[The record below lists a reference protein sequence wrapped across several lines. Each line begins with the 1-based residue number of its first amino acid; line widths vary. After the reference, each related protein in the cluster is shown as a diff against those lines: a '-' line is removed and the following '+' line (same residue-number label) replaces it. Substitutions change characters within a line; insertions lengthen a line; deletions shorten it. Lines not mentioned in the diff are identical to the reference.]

1 MEALAGSS
9 EEPKAL
15 ADRIKLL
22 QDEWKSISKGI
33 VSDSQADWER
43 FHRAAETA
51 YQPCRVYFE
60 AQAKVRQEN
69 LQERQ
74 ILLQRLCNFEAVQS
88 GENPDRR
95 AISAVLVEARQEWRR
110 ASPVERAAAAALQ
123 QEFDAILTRLQQQ
136 LDAWYA
142 QQSADKMRL
151 IERARALAGSQ
162 DIREAIDGAKHLQ
175 QLWKNIGP
183 VERDRE
189 QSLWA
194 EFRAQCDVVFARRQ
208 QAQTEYA
215 AALQA
220 NKAAAEALCQ
230 EAEQVAAL
238 SGADLLAGGARI
250 PQWRAA
256 FDAIG
261 EMPRAEQRG
270 LRDRF
275 ERALKLC
282 QTRIADM
289 RTRDKLQSFTDMLD
303 AARHINA
310 YGWAVAQNAAAT
322 ERVALKLAAESFI
335 AGIQNWPKGAPQALK
350 DAWQNAGAAANL
362 DMRAKETALRLLCIR
377 SEIFADLPTPPEDQA
392 LRREHQ
398 LQRLTQR
405 MGQRGDDGAEDW
417 ETLSLAWVRVAPV
430 DPIAYQSLLARFVR
444 CRQPR

>member
-1 MEALAGSS
+1 
-9 EEPKAL
+9 
-15 ADRIKLL
+15 
-22 QDEWKSISKGI
+22 
-33 VSDSQADWER
+33 
-43 FHRAAETA
+43 
-51 YQPCRVYFE
+51 
-60 AQAKVRQEN
+60 
-69 LQERQ
+69 
-74 ILLQRLCNFEAVQS
+74 
-88 GENPDRR
+88 
-95 AISAVLVEARQEWRR
+95 
-110 ASPVERAAAAALQ
+110 
-123 QEFDAILTRLQQQ
+123 
-136 LDAWYA
+136 
-142 QQSADKMRL
+142 MRL
-151 IERARALAGSQ
+151 IERARALAGIQ
-162 DIREAIDGAKHLQ
+162 DIREAIDGAKQLQ